1 MKLNLNE
8 RFAVLQIIPQEG
20 NFATLKI
27 VNDLKLVL
35 APSETEHKEFEI
47 TQDSEMLKWN
57 LKGNEEREIKMGEK
71 ATDLIAEALKK
82 LDEDAKLTQNQFTIY
97 EKFNGRD

>member
-8 RFAVLQIIPQEG
+8 RFAVLRIIPQEG

-35 APSETEHKEFEI
+35 APSEAEHKEFEI
-47 TQDSEMLKWN
+47 IQEGEMLKWN
-57 LKGNEEREIKMGEK
+57 GKGKEEREIKIGEK
-71 ATDLIAEALKK
+71 ATDLITEALKK

-97 EKFNGRD
+97 EKFNGI